1 MSGRRHLPFAGR
13 ARQQGFVL
21 ALTLGV
27 LAAVMFVAAYL
38 AESLSLSLQTAQIE
52 SDRARAEE
60 LLFSARAEALYRM
73 STQRRSS
80 YGMGSAANPVK
91 LDGTPY
97 RQADDVVVAYQDA
110 RGLISLSGAPPAWL
124 RLLLL
129 SVGAA
134 PNEIDPL
141 LDVLNDYIDADNLRR
156 VNGAEAD
163 DYAALGLAPPAN
175 RALITAAELRRLPRW
190 RDHPAIW
197 KNGLADLV
205 AVVPSQLFN
214 PNTAPPGALRAVPGV
229 SPESSAVLME
239 LRKAGRQIGLSELE
253 SIGGASINALYSPV
267 STFPSDTLFVTHWP
281 PGQAWGVR
289 MAITITPA
297 SLYGPWRILYIDR
310 VESPPA
316 APAKNGFPNLPSRGS
331 GADAPAATL
340 LPGGGSIP

>member
-1 MSGRRHLPFAGR
+1 MSGRRQLPFAR
-13 ARQQGFVL
+13 HARQQGFVL

-52 SDRARAEE
+52 NDRARAEE

-73 STQRRSS
+73 STQRRGS

-97 RQADDVVVAYQDA
+97 RQAGDVVVAYQDA

-134 PNEIDPL
+134 PNEVDPL
-141 LDVLNDYIDADNLRR
+141 LDVLNDYIDPDNLRR

-163 DYAALGLAPPAN
+163 DYALLGLPPPAN
-175 RALITAAELRRLPRW
+175 RPLISAAELRRLPRW
-190 RDHPAIW
+190 KDHPAIW

-205 AVVPSQLFN
+205 AVVPSQIFN
-214 PNTAPPGALRAVPGV
+214 PNTAPAGALLAVPGV
-229 SPESSAVLME
+229 TRESAAVLMD
-239 LRKAGRQIGLSELE
+239 LRKAGRQIGLAELE
-253 SIGGASINALYSPV
+253 SIGGATVNALYSPI
-267 STFPSDTLFVTHWP
+267 STFPSDTLFVTHWA
-281 PGQAWGVR
+281 PGQAWGER

-297 SLYGPWRILYIDR
+297 SLYGPWRILYTDR
-310 VESPPA
+310 VDLRPT
-316 APAKNGFPNLPSRGS
+316 APAPNGFPNLPPRG
-331 GADAPAATL
+331 GDADAPAAPL
-340 LPGGGSIP
+340 LPGGGIGP